1 MLIGEEITVLGAG
14 IGGLA
19 AALAMARRGATV
31 EIIEQAA
38 ELGDVGAGIQISAN
52 GARVL
57 EALGLGAELA
67 VRGMLARAV
76 ELVNGDAPEPA
87 EEELLDRPVGHRID
101 GRSLGC
107 QNVDRLMSPAIA
119 APFAERITDVRGPQI
134 A

>member
-76 ELVNGDAPEPA
+76 DLC
-87 EEELLDRPVGHRID
+87 D
-101 GRSLGC
+101 G
-107 QNVDRLMSPAIA
+107 A
-119 APFAERITDVRGPQI
+119 
-134 A
+134 